1 MVSVVKD
8 IKIGK
13 RAKITQ
19 AQQYMILAVFGATLF
34 LGAAIAVV
42 MKSITKIGFSASVI
56 MAEDQSIVS
65 FSNAIRDIG
74 ICTKPKGEVYTD
86 DELKSCNPDSIN
98 VSSTSSNLVGTLRY
112 EILKTIASN
121 KALESVANQSKSN
134 CVNPK
139 TGKNYTYSELEQNY
153 NDAGEDGEKLIAA
166 GNLIRTCSAL
176 RVIPDALPAY
186 KNEEA
191 LLASV
196 DQIFRDSGT
205 TPESLRPTEETQL
218 ASFGNNLY
226 ANSVRLSIETTT
238 KDLHVFLR
246 NVEHSIRN
254 FNIDRAT
261 ISWGSNDSVEFSAFG
276 TAYYMDPSTITVT
289 SKTIKP
295 GGK

>member
-1 MVSVVKD
+1 MVSLVKD

-13 RAKITQ
+13 RAMITQ

-34 LGAAIAVV
+34 LGVAIAVV
-42 MKSITKIGFSASVI
+42 MKSVAKIGFSASVI

-74 ICTKPKGEVYTD
+74 ICAKPKGEVYSNE
-86 DELKSCNPDSIN
+86 ELEKCQPDTIN
-98 VSSTSSNLVGTLRY
+98 VSSVPGTLRY

-121 KALESVANQSKSN
+121 EALESVANQSKSN
-134 CVNPK
+134 CINPK
-139 TGKNYTYSELEQNY
+139 TQKNYTYDELEQNY
-153 NDAGEDGEKLIAA
+153 NDAGTDQEKLIAA

-176 RVIPDALPAY
+176 RVIPDALPSY

-196 DQIFRDSGT
+196 DQIFRVSGS
-205 TPESLRPTEETQL
+205 TPESLRPTEESTL

-226 ANSVRLSIETTT
+226 TISVRLSIETGTR
-238 KDLHVFLR
+238 DLHVFLR

-261 ISWGSNDSVEFSAFG
+261 ISWGSNSSIDFSAFG
-276 TAYYMDPSTITVT
+276 TAYYMLPSSVNVI

-295 GGK
+295 GGN

>member
-1 MVSVVKD
+1 MVDLVKD

-13 RAKITQ
+13 RAMITQ

-42 MKSITKIGFSASVI
+42 TKSVSKIGFSASVLA
-56 MAEDQSIVS
+56 AEDQSIVS

-74 ICTKPKGEVYTD
+74 ICAQPKGEVYTD
-86 DELKSCNPDSIN
+86 EELRNCNPDSIN
-98 VSSTSSNLVGTLRY
+98 VINIPGTLRS
-112 EILKTIASN
+112 EVLKTIASN

-134 CVNPK
+134 CINPN
-139 TGKNYTYSELEQNY
+139 TGKNYTYRELEENY
-153 NDAGEDGEKLIAA
+153 DNAGEDEEKLIAA

-205 TPESLRPTEETQL
+205 TPESLRPTEESTL
-218 ASFGNNLY
+218 ANFGDDLY
-226 ANSVRLSIETTT
+226 NISVRLSIETGAR
-238 KDLHVFLR
+238 DIHVFLR

-261 ISWGSNDSVEFSAFG
+261 ISWGGNNSIEFSASG
-276 TAYYMDPSTITVT
+276 TAYYMTPSSITVS

>member
-1 MVSVVKD
+1 MVSFVKD

-13 RAKITQ
+13 RAMITQ

-42 MKSITKIGFSASVI
+42 MKSVTKIGFSASVI
-56 MAEDQSIVS
+56 MEEDQSIVS

-74 ICTKPKGEVYTD
+74 ICTKPKGSVYTD
-86 DELKSCNPDSIN
+86 DELKNCNPGTIN
-98 VSSTSSNLVGTLRY
+98 VSSVPSTLRY
-112 EILKTIASN
+112 EVLKTVASN
-121 KALESVANQSKSN
+121 KALESVANQSKSS

-139 TGKNYTYSELEQNY
+139 TGKNYTYSELEKNY
-153 NDAGEDGEKLIAA
+153 DDAGEDEEKLVAA

-176 RVIPDALPAY
+176 RVIPDALPTY

-205 TPESLRPTEETQL
+205 TPESLRPTEESSL
-218 ASFGNNLY
+218 AEFGNNLY
-226 ANSVRLSIETTT
+226 TISVRLSIETGTR
-238 KDLHVFLR
+238 DIHVFLR

-261 ISWGSNDSVEFSAFG
+261 ISWGSNSSIEFSAFG
-276 TAYYMDPSTITVT
+276 TAYYMEPSSVLIS
-289 SKTIKP
+289 SKTLKP